1 MYGRIRRIH
10 LVGIGGSG
18 MNGIAEVLLN
28 LGYEVTGSDP
38 KESDVLARLRE
49 LGARIA
55 TKHDAAH
62 VVGADVVVCSTAIP
76 DSNPEIRRARA
87 LGIPVIPRAE
97 MLAELMRIKYSVAVA
112 GAHGKTTTTSM
123 IGEILANGGLDP
135 TVIVGGR
142 LKTVGANARLGQG
155 PFLVA
160 EADESDGSFLYLA
173 PTIAVITNIDAEHLD
188 YHKSLEGVQ
197 LAFTAFVNRIPF
209 YGTIILPGDD
219 PNAAPIRARA
229 KRRALTYGFTP
240 GQDFEGRELEVGP
253 AGVRFELM
261 VRGEPEGAIELSV
274 VGAHNAR
281 NALAAIAA
289 GWELGVP
296 IAAIR
301 GALRGFGGVG
311 RRLERRADLLGAA
324 WVDDYGHHPTEIEAA
339 VAALEKTY
347 GRRIVAVFQ
356 PHRYTRTHALADRFA
371 TAFKGVAEVVL
382 LPIYPAGEAPI
393 PGVTSETLAER
404 IRTACVGLVVRSAA
418 DYDEA
423 ARVSRGLV
431 REGDLFLTIGAG
443 DVYRVGE
450 ILLGESEGAPA
461 GPRHR

>member
-1 MYGRIRRIH
+1 M
-10 LVGIGGSG
+10 GIGGSG
-18 MNGIAEVLLN
+18 MSGIAEVLLN

-38 KESDVLARLRE
+38 KEGEAVARLRDI
-49 LGARIA
+49 GARIA
-55 TKHDAAH
+55 STHDAMH
-62 VVGADVVVCSTAIP
+62 VVGADVVVVSSAIP
-76 DSNPEIRRARA
+76 ETNPEIRRARA

-97 MLAELMRIKYSVAVA
+97 MLAELMRIKTSVAVA

-123 IGEILANGGLDP
+123 VGEILANGGLDP

-142 LKTVGANARLGQG
+142 LKTVGAHARLGQG

-160 EADESDGSFLYLA
+160 EADESDGSFLLLA

-197 LAFTAFVNRIPF
+197 LAFTAFANRIPF

-240 GQDFEGRELEVGP
+240 GLDFEGKNLDVGP
-253 AGVRFELM
+253 AGVRFDLL
-261 VRGEPEGAIELSV
+261 VRGESEGSIELSV
-274 VGAHNAR
+274 AGAHNAR
-281 NALAAIAA
+281 NALAALAV

-301 GALRGFGGVG
+301 GALRSFAGVG
-311 RRLERRADLLGAA
+311 RRLERRGDLLGAL
-324 WVDDYGHHPTEIEAA
+324 WIDDYGHHPTEIEAA
-339 VAALEKTY
+339 IAALRATY
-347 GRRIVAVFQ
+347 ERRIVAVFQ

-371 TAFKGVAEVVL
+371 TAFRGAAELVL

-393 PGVTSETLAER
+393 PGVTAESLAER
-404 IRTACVGLVVRSAA
+404 IRGGSGVTVRYAA
-418 DYDEA
+418 DYDDA
-423 ARVSRGLV
+423 ARAARDLV
-431 REGDLFLTIGAG
+431 RDGDLFLTIGAG
-443 DVYRVGE
+443 DVFKVGE
-450 ILLGESEGAPA
+450 IILAEGENAPA
-461 GPRHR
+461 AAGRA

>member
-18 MNGIAEVLLN
+18 MSGIAEVLLN

-38 KESDVLARLRE
+38 KEGEAVARLRE
-49 LGARIA
+49 IGARIA
-55 TKHDAAH
+55 SAHDAMH
-62 VVGADVVVCSTAIP
+62 VVGADVVVVSSAIP
-76 DSNPEIRRARA
+76 ETNPEIRRARA

-97 MLAELMRIKYSVAVA
+97 MLAELMRIKTSVAVA

-123 IGEILANGGLDP
+123 VGEILANGGLDP

-142 LKTVGANARLGQG
+142 LKTVGAHARLGQG

-160 EADESDGSFLYLA
+160 EADESDGSFLLLA

-197 LAFTAFVNRIPF
+197 LAFTAFANRIPF

-219 PNAAPIRARA
+219 KNAAPIRARA
-229 KRRALTYGFTP
+229 KRRALTYGFTA
-240 GQDFEGRELEVGP
+240 GLDFEGKNLEVGP
-253 AGVRFELM
+253 AGVKFDLF
-261 VRGEPEGAIELSV
+261 VRGEAEGSIELSV
-274 VGAHNAR
+274 PGTHNAR
-281 NALAAIAA
+281 NALAALAV

-301 GALRGFGGVG
+301 GALRSFAGVG
-311 RRLERRADLLGAA
+311 RRLERRGDLLGAV

-339 VAALEKTY
+339 IAALRATHD
-347 GRRIVAVFQ
+347 RRIVAVFQ

-371 TAFKGVAEVVL
+371 TAFRGAAELVL
-382 LPIYPAGEAPI
+382 LPIYAAGEAPI
-393 PGVTSETLAER
+393 PGVTAESLAER
-404 IRTACVGLVVRSAA
+404 IRGGSGVTVRYAA

-423 ARVSRGLV
+423 ARIARDLV

-450 ILLGESEGAPA
+450 IILAEGPSAPAPA
-461 GPRHR
+461 GLA

>member
-18 MNGIAEVLLN
+18 MSGIAEVLLN

-38 KESDVLARLRE
+38 KASDVVARLRE

-55 TKHDAAH
+55 PSHDAAH

-123 IGEILANGGLDP
+123 VGEILANGGLDP

-142 LKTVGANARLGQG
+142 LRTIGAHARLGQG

-160 EADESDGSFLYLA
+160 EADESDGSFLFLA

-219 PNAAPIRARA
+219 PNAATIRARA
-229 KRRALTYGFTP
+229 KRRALTYGFAP
-240 GQDFEGRELEVGP
+240 GLDFEGRDLEVGP
-253 AGVRFELM
+253 AGVRFQLL
-261 VRGEPEGAIELSV
+261 VRGEPEGSIELSV
-274 VGAHNAR
+274 AGAHNAR
-281 NALAAIAA
+281 NALAALAT

-311 RRLERRADLLGAA
+311 RRLERRADLPGAA

-339 VAALEKTY
+339 MAALEQTY
-347 GRRIVAVFQ
+347 RRRIVAVFQ
-356 PHRYTRTHALADRFA
+356 PHRYTRTQALADRFA
-371 TAFKGVAEVVL
+371 TSFRGAAELVL

-393 PGVTSETLAER
+393 PGVTSESLAQR
-404 IRTACVGLVVRSAA
+404 IRTSIGLSVRLVA

-423 ARVSRGLV
+423 ARVARGFL
-431 REGDLFLTIGAG
+431 RDGDLLLTIGAG

-450 ILLGESEGAPA
+450 ILLSEAEGAPA
-461 GPRHR
+461 GARHG

>member
-1 MYGRIRRIH
+1 M
-10 LVGIGGSG
+10 GIGGSG
-18 MNGIAEVLLN
+18 MSGIAEVLLN

-38 KESDVLARLRE
+38 KEGEAVARLRDI
-49 LGARIA
+49 GARIA
-55 TKHDAAH
+55 STHDAMH
-62 VVGADVVVCSTAIP
+62 VVGADVVVVSSAIP
-76 DSNPEIRRARA
+76 ETNPEIRRARA

-97 MLAELMRIKYSVAVA
+97 MLAELMRIKTSVAVA

-123 IGEILANGGLDP
+123 VGEILANGGLDP

-142 LKTVGANARLGQG
+142 LKTVGAHARLGQG

-160 EADESDGSFLYLA
+160 EADESDGSFLLLA

-197 LAFTAFVNRIPF
+197 LAFTAFANRIPF

-240 GQDFEGRELEVGP
+240 GLDFEGKNLEVGP
-253 AGVRFELM
+253 AGVRFDLL
-261 VRGEPEGAIELSV
+261 VRGESEGTIELSV
-274 VGAHNAR
+274 AGAHNAR
-281 NALAAIAA
+281 NALAALAV

-301 GALRGFGGVG
+301 GALRSFAGVG
-311 RRLERRADLLGAA
+311 RRLERRGDLLGAV
-324 WVDDYGHHPTEIEAA
+324 WIDDYGHHPTEIEAA
-339 VAALEKTY
+339 VAALRATY
-347 GRRIVAVFQ
+347 ERRIVAVFQ

-371 TAFKGVAEVVL
+371 TAFRGAAELVL

-393 PGVTSETLAER
+393 PGVTAESLAER
-404 IRTACVGLVVRSAA
+404 IRGGSGVTVRYAA

-423 ARVSRGLV
+423 ARAARDLV

-443 DVYRVGE
+443 DVYKVGE
-450 ILLGESEGAPA
+450 IILAEGENAPA
-461 GPRHR
+461 AAGRA

>member
-18 MNGIAEVLLN
+18 MSGIAEVLLN
-28 LGYEVTGSDP
+28 LGFEVTGSDP
-38 KESDVLARLRE
+38 KEGEAVARLKE
-49 LGARIA
+49 IGARIA
-55 TKHDAAH
+55 ATHDAAH
-62 VVGADVVVCSTAIP
+62 VVGADVVVVSSAIP
-76 DSNPEIRRARA
+76 EANPEVRRARA

-97 MLAELMRIKYSVAVA
+97 MLAELMRIKTSVAVA

-123 IGEILANGGLDP
+123 VGEILANGGLDP

-142 LKTVGANARLGQG
+142 LKTVGAHARLGQG

-160 EADESDGSFLYLA
+160 EADESDGSFLLLA

-219 PNAAPIRARA
+219 RNAAPIRARA

-240 GQDFEGRELEVGP
+240 GLDFEGRDLHVGP
-253 AGVRFELM
+253 AGVRFDLL
-261 VRGEPEGAIELSV
+261 VRGEPEGAIELTV
-274 VGAHNAR
+274 AGAHNAR
-281 NALAAIAA
+281 NALAALAA

-301 GALRGFGGVG
+301 GALRSFAGVG
-311 RRLERRADLLGAA
+311 RRLERRGDLLGAL
-324 WVDDYGHHPTEIEAA
+324 WIDDYGHHPTEIEAA
-339 VAALEKTY
+339 IEALRATHE
-347 GRRIVAVFQ
+347 RRIVAVFQ

-371 TAFKGVAEVVL
+371 TAFQGVAALVM

-393 PGVTSETLAER
+393 PGVTSETLGER
-404 IRTACVGLVVRSAA
+404 IRSATGLLPRFAA

-423 ARVSRGLV
+423 ARVAREAV

-443 DVYRVGE
+443 DVFRVGE
-450 ILLGESEGAPA
+450 IILAEGESAPA
-461 GPRHR
+461 AAGRA

>member
-1 MYGRIRRIH
+1 
-10 LVGIGGSG
+10 
-18 MNGIAEVLLN
+18 
-28 LGYEVTGSDP
+28 
-38 KESDVLARLRE
+38 
-49 LGARIA
+49 
-55 TKHDAAH
+55 
-62 VVGADVVVCSTAIP
+62 VVVSSAIP
-76 DSNPEIRRARA
+76 ETNPEIRRARA

-97 MLAELMRIKYSVAVA
+97 MLAELMRIKTSVAVA

-123 IGEILANGGLDP
+123 VGEILANGGLDP

-142 LKTVGANARLGQG
+142 LKTVGAHARLGQG

-160 EADESDGSFLYLA
+160 EADESDGSFLLLA

-197 LAFTAFVNRIPF
+197 LAFTAFANRIPF

-240 GQDFEGRELEVGP
+240 GLDFEGKNLEVGP
-253 AGVRFELM
+253 SGVRFDLL
-261 VRGEPEGAIELSV
+261 VRGESEGSIELSV
-274 VGAHNAR
+274 AGAHNAR
-281 NALAAIAA
+281 NALAALAV

-301 GALRGFGGVG
+301 GALRSFAGVG
-311 RRLERRADLLGAA
+311 RRLERRGDLLGAL
-324 WVDDYGHHPTEIEAA
+324 WIDDYGHHPTEIEAA
-339 VAALEKTY
+339 LAALRATY
-347 GRRIVAVFQ
+347 ERRIVAVFQ

-371 TAFKGVAEVVL
+371 TAFRGAAELVL

-393 PGVTSETLAER
+393 PGVTAETLAER
-404 IRTACVGLVVRSAA
+404 IRGGSGVTVRYAA
-418 DYDEA
+418 DYDDA
-423 ARVSRGLV
+423 ARTARDLV

-443 DVYRVGE
+443 DVFKVGE
-450 ILLGESEGAPA
+450 IILAEGENAPA
-461 GPRHR
+461 AAGRA

>member
-18 MNGIAEVLLN
+18 MSGIAEVLLN
-28 LGYEVTGSDP
+28 LGYEVTGSDA
-38 KESDVLARLRE
+38 KDSDVVARLRE

-55 TKHDAAH
+55 SSHDAAN
-62 VVGADVVVCSTAIP
+62 VVGADVVVCSSAIP
-76 DSNPEIRRARA
+76 DTNPEIRRARA

-97 MLAELMRIKYSVAVA
+97 MLAELMRIKTSVAVA

-142 LKTVGANARLGQG
+142 LKTVGAHARLGQG
-155 PFLVA
+155 PFVVA

-219 PNAAPIRARA
+219 ANAAPIRARA
-229 KRRALTYGFTP
+229 KRRALTYGFAT
-240 GQDFEGRELEVGP
+240 GFDFEGKNLEVGP
-253 AGVRFELM
+253 GGVRFDLL
-261 VRGEPEGAIELSV
+261 VRGEPEGSIELSV
-274 VGAHNAR
+274 AGAHNAR
-281 NALAAIAA
+281 NALAAVAA

-296 IAAIR
+296 LAAIR
-301 GALRGFGGVG
+301 GALRQFGGVG
-311 RRLERRADLLGAA
+311 RRLERRGDLLGAV
-324 WVDDYGHHPTEIEAA
+324 WIDDYGHHPTEVEA
-339 VAALEKTY
+339 VLSALTATY

-371 TAFKGVAEVVL
+371 TAFRGIAELVL

-393 PGVTSETLAER
+393 PGVTSDTLAER
-404 IRTACVGLVVRSAA
+404 IRKGSGIEVRLAKDYTDAA
-418 DYDEA
+418 YE
-423 ARVSRGLV
+423 SRGLV
-431 REGDLFLTIGAG
+431 REGDVFLTIGAG
-443 DVYRVGE
+443 DVYKVGE
-450 ILLGESEGAPA
+450 ILLAEGENAPA
-461 GPRHR
+461 EAGTR

>member
-1 MYGRIRRIH
+1 M
-10 LVGIGGSG
+10 GIGGSG
-18 MNGIAEVLLN
+18 MSGIAEVLLN

-38 KESDVLARLRE
+38 KEGEAVARLRDI
-49 LGARIA
+49 GARIA
-55 TKHDAAH
+55 STHDAMH
-62 VVGADVVVCSTAIP
+62 VVGADVVVVSSAIP
-76 DSNPEIRRARA
+76 ETNPEIRRARA

-97 MLAELMRIKYSVAVA
+97 MLAELMRIKTSVAVA

-123 IGEILANGGLDP
+123 VGEILANGGLDP

-142 LKTVGANARLGQG
+142 LKTVGAHARLGQG

-160 EADESDGSFLYLA
+160 EADESDGSFLLLA

-197 LAFTAFVNRIPF
+197 LAFTAFANRIPF

-240 GQDFEGRELEVGP
+240 GLDFEGKNLDVGP
-253 AGVRFELM
+253 AGVRFDLL
-261 VRGEPEGAIELSV
+261 VRGESEGSIELSV
-274 VGAHNAR
+274 AGAHNAR
-281 NALAAIAA
+281 NALAALAV

-301 GALRGFGGVG
+301 GALRSFAGVG
-311 RRLERRADLLGAA
+311 RRLERRGDLLGAL
-324 WVDDYGHHPTEIEAA
+324 WIDDYGHHPTEIEAA
-339 VAALEKTY
+339 LAALRATY
-347 GRRIVAVFQ
+347 ERRIVAVFQ

-371 TAFKGVAEVVL
+371 TAFRGAAELVL

-393 PGVTSETLAER
+393 PGVTAESLAER
-404 IRTACVGLVVRSAA
+404 IRGGSGVTVRYAA
-418 DYDEA
+418 DYDDA
-423 ARVSRGLV
+423 ARVARDLV
-431 REGDLFLTIGAG
+431 RDGDLFLTIGAG
-443 DVYRVGE
+443 DVFKVGE
-450 ILLGESEGAPA
+450 IILAEGENAPA
-461 GPRHR
+461 AAGRA

>member
-1 MYGRIRRIH
+1 MYAARFWRPRRVAPAMSITIPSTRSRPPSAPVPNQMPTERNASAMERTMITR
-10 LVGIGGSG
+10 VG
-18 MNGIAEVLLN
+18 
-28 LGYEVTGSDP
+28 
-38 KESDVLARLRE
+38 
-49 LGARIA
+49 
-55 TKHDAAH
+55 
-62 VVGADVVVCSTAIP
+62 
-76 DSNPEIRRARA
+76 
-87 LGIPVIPRAE
+87 
-97 MLAELMRIKYSVAVA
+97 
-112 GAHGKTTTTSM
+112 
-123 IGEILANGGLDP
+123 
-135 TVIVGGR
+135 
-142 LKTVGANARLGQG
+142 
-155 PFLVA
+155 
-160 EADESDGSFLYLA
+160 
-173 PTIAVITNIDAEHLD
+173 
-188 YHKSLEGVQ
+188 
-197 LAFTAFVNRIPF
+197 TAFVNRIPF

-253 AGVRFELM
+253 AGVRFDLM
-261 VRGEPEGAIELSV
+261 VRGEPEGSIELSV

-347 GRRIVAVFQ
+347 ARRIVAVFQ

-371 TAFKGVAEVVL
+371 TAFQGVAEVVL

-404 IRTACVGLVVRSAA
+404 IRAACVGLVVRFAA

-443 DVYRVGE
+443 DVYKVGE
-450 ILLGESEGAPA
+450 ILLAESEGAPA